1 MSHYKYK
8 RFALIAGLIFGL
20 LSFDAVSVNYYQR
33 VIFKDYDAFYFPT
46 PHEWSERVIGYRTQ
60 WTCNGAEILG
70 CDVSVTVQ
78 TMMMTM
84 TTVQPV
90 VAPTSDGYMTLN
102 YYNYYCEAGAKIIL
116 IQEMLIIPP
125 ECMPAIA

>member
-20 LSFDAVSVNYYQR
+20 LSFDAVSVGYYQR
-33 VIFKDYDAFYFPT
+33 VIFKDYYEFAFPT
-46 PHEWSERVIGYRTQ
+46 PHEWSERVIGYRTRY
-60 WTCNGAEILG
+60 TCNGAETPG
-70 CDVSVTVQ
+70 CNVSVTVQ
-78 TMMMTM
+78 DMMTM
-84 TTVQPV
+84 TTNQAV
-90 VAPTSDGYMTLN
+90 VAPTSDGYMTMN

-125 ECMPAIA
+125 ECMPAII